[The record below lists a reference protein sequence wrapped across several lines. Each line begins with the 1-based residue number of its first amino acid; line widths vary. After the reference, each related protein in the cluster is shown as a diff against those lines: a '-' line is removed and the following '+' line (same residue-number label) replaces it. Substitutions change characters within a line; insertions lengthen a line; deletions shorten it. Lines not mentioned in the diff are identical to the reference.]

1 MISGKG
7 CCSSKNELSQEEDE
21 EKFAVAALES
31 SLEKMML
38 HKDNKFD

>member
-7 CCSSKNELSQEEDE
+7 CCSSKNELSQEEE